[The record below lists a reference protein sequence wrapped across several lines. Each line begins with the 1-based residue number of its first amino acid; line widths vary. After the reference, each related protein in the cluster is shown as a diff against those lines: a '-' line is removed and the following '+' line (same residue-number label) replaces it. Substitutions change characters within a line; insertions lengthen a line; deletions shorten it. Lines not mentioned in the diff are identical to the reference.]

1 MTESFDAEHGL
12 VIVRALLWGP
22 TSNAVARLALDTGAS
37 RTLINTRFLLA
48 MGYQRDRTENRIQ
61 ITTGSG
67 IEFVPRL
74 RLKRL
79 TALEKSL
86 RDFSVLCHSL
96 PPTAAVDGLLGLDLL
111 RRRRLTLD
119 FRRSTVT
126 LT

>member
-67 IEFVPRL
+67 IELVETVRISQVRVL
-74 RLKRL
+74 GK
-79 TALEKSL
+79 TITN
-86 RDFSVLCHSL
+86 FSVLSHNL

-119 FRRSTVT
+119 F
-126 LT
+126 

>member
-67 IEFVPRL
+67 IELVETVRISQVRVL
-74 RLKRL
+74 GK
-79 TALEKSL
+79 TITN
-86 RDFSVLCHSL
+86 FSVLSHNL

>member
-48 MGYQRDRTENRIQ
+48 MGYQRDRTEDQIQ
-61 ITTGSG
+61 FTTGSG
-67 IEFVPRL
+67 IELVETVRISQVRVL
-74 RLKRL
+74 GK
-79 TALEKSL
+79 TITN
-86 RDFSVLCHSL
+86 FSVLSHNL